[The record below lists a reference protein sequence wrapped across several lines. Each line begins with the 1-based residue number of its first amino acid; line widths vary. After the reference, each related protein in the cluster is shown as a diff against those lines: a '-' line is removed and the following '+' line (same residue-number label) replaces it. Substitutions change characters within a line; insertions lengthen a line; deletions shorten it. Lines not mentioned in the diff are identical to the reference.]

1 MGAWM
6 TRMANFAT
14 PRPVSV
20 SCSCLRSTVSRYHYW
35 HRVRRRA
42 TEPQPTALDLLH
54 VTTIQVA
61 SDTYKMALLNV
72 GTVIGGWLVISTV
85 GSLYLKSTISATSMA
100 GMLLGN
106 PVAMAL
112 LFFNYLNIFIALCE
126 IALGRHA
133 ELIKKDYL
141 ALKEQ
146 FKGKEWDGCLAFL
159 LMPLSVGQIFDMKT
173 WSKMWT
179 TYALCEY
186 SETDVARVVCSHSLE
201 TFESNRQSSNLKP
214 QTATKFLNGCTCRR
228 PIVSEH

>member
-1 MGAWM
+1 
-6 TRMANFAT
+6 
-14 PRPVSV
+14 
-20 SCSCLRSTVSRYHYW
+20 
-35 HRVRRRA
+35 
-42 TEPQPTALDLLH
+42 
-54 VTTIQVA
+54 
-61 SDTYKMALLNV
+61 MALLNV

-85 GSLYLKSTISATSMA
+85 GSLYLKSTISATSMV

-179 TYALCEY
+179 TYALYDPSYQNTEAFGFFI
-186 SETDVARVVCSHSLE
+186 DVGNGWSTIPPSVLLNYAIIYGPSGSAGDAITPLLVGCVSIASLWQI
-201 TFESNRQSSNLKP
+201 TYGTIIYFLSFIWNRRYQGFR
-214 QTATKFLNGCTCRR
+214 AGE
-228 PIVSEH
+228 IW

>member
-1 MGAWM
+1 
-6 TRMANFAT
+6 
-14 PRPVSV
+14 
-20 SCSCLRSTVSRYHYW
+20 
-35 HRVRRRA
+35 
-42 TEPQPTALDLLH
+42 
-54 VTTIQVA
+54 
-61 SDTYKMALLNV
+61 MALLNV

-100 GMLLGN
+100 GVLLGN
-106 PVAMAL
+106 PVATAL

-159 LMPLSVGQIFDMKT
+159 SMPLSVGQIFDMKT

-186 SETDVARVVCSHSLE
+186 SETDVARVACSHSLKL
-201 TFESNRQSSNLKP
+201 SNRQSSNLKP
-214 QTATKFLNGCTCRR
+214 PTVAKFY
-228 PIVSEH
+228 